1 MVPDFPAEIVPSLM
15 AAWAGWHGLVSLE
28 ITNQLDWLYDDVNV
42 FVDGELIRIAET
54 LGLWS

>member
-1 MVPDFPAEIVPSLM
+1 MVPDFPAEIVPRLM

-54 LGLWS
+54 LGL